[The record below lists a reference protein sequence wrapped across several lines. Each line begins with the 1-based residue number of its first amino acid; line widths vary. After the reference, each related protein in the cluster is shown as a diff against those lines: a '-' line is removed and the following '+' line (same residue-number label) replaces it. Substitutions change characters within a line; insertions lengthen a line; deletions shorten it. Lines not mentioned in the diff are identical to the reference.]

1 LNADL
6 PRAGAGILAFH
17 GRNGASD
24 TSGGALR
31 FAQNGAIVGL
41 EIIVRPFNAMQAVG
55 AATGEAPGVL
65 HRFRE
70 LLATR
75 LALTRR
81 PT

>member
-1 LNADL
+1 MREYSPFTAATGFR
-6 PRAGAGILAFH
+6 P
-17 GRNGASD
+17 
-24 TSGGALR
+24 SGGALR